1 MQALLGCVT
10 NTWQGANLV
19 FMASLWGWEEQRP
32 WERGWRK
39 SVCVGAKY
47 KLFNSYHFL
56 SFELLLIGWKQQSL
70 EYFGVAFDQC
80 NKWQQSFRW
89 CKFSY
94 AWVESGFLVFLS
106 ACDHFRYGLRQYCQ
120 WLANFN
126 SFQEH
131 YDSEESG
138 SCHAG
143 TMQFWIVRAFFLI
156 GWLESEA
163 VLVLNGNLQNHLNTS
178 LVHPANVWHH

>member
-10 NTWQGANLV
+10 ITWQGANLV

-32 WERGWRK
+32 WERVLELSTSYSTVIISFLLNCFWLVEN
-39 SVCVGAKY
+39 SNHLNILVLHLINVTSDSN
-47 KLFNSYHFL
+47 LFVDA
-56 SFELLLIGWKQQSL
+56 SFPTLVTR
-70 EYFGVAFDQC
+70 FCF
-80 NKWQQSFRW
+80 
-89 CKFSY
+89 
-94 AWVESGFLVFLS
+94 ESGFLVFLS
-106 ACDHFRYGLRQYCQ
+106 ACDHFRYGLRQYCL
-120 WLANFN
+120 WPANFN

-178 LVHPANVWHH
+178 WFHPANVWHH